1 MSDFLQNLLNKA
13 KKKADDLEK
22 GHRPDSKKKSIRPDT
37 PTVSDTSSGPDTV
50 SVSDIISVSDTLN
63 VPDAGLQQ
71 SSNSILSTYVTLLS
85 QINKRLPH
93 MTPSE
98 LRLYIYLVTNS
109 SDGIFPYNQRNVMKS
124 VGLGS
129 HTTVVKALSSLQKKN
144 LIKWISKSNK
154 KSEQSKLKVIL
165 PHNLSSIE

>member
-13 KKKADDLEK
+13 KQKADALEK
-22 GHRPDSKKKSIRPDT
+22 VHRPDSKKKIDVSDT

-50 SVSDIISVSDTLN
+50 GVSDIIGVSDTPS
-63 VPDAGLQQ
+63 VTDASLHQ
-71 SSNSILSTYVTLLS
+71 SSNTILTTYATLQS
-85 QINKRLPH
+85 QINERLPH

-98 LRLYIYLVTNS
+98 LRLYVYLVTNS
-109 SDGIFPYNQRNVMKS
+109 ADGIIPYNQRDVMKS

-165 PHNLSSIE
+165 PHNLLSIE

>member
-13 KKKADDLEK
+13 KQKADALEKTQRHVLKKKAN
-22 GHRPDSKKKSIRPDT
+22 RPGPPI
-37 PTVSDTSSGPDTV
+37 VSDTSSGPDT
-50 SVSDIISVSDTLN
+50 IGVSDTPTVSDTSLH
-63 VPDAGLQQ
+63 QT
-71 SSNSILSTYVTLLS
+71 SNSILTTYATLQS
-85 QINKRLPH
+85 QINERLPH

-98 LRLYIYLVTNS
+98 LRLYLYLVTNS
-109 SDGIFPYNQRNVMKS
+109 ADGIFPYNQRDVMKS

>member
-13 KKKADDLEK
+13 KQKADDLEK
-22 GHRPDSKKKSIRPDT
+22 GHRPDSKKKSHRPDT
-37 PTVSDTSSGPDTV
+37 PNVSDTSNGPDTLG
-50 SVSDIISVSDTLN
+50 VSDIDSVSDTPHVSDVNLH
-63 VPDAGLQQ
+63 QK
-71 SSNSILSTYVTLLS
+71 SNSILTTYATLQS
-85 QINKRLPH
+85 QINERLPH

-98 LRLYIYLVTNS
+98 LRLYVYLVNNS
-109 SDGIFPYNQRNVMKS
+109 DDGIIPYNQRDVMKS

-154 KSEQSKLKVIL
+154 KSEQSKLKVFL
-165 PHNLSSIE
+165 PHNLLSIE

>member
-1 MSDFLQNLLNKA
+1 
-13 KKKADDLEK
+13 
-22 GHRPDSKKKSIRPDT
+22 
-37 PTVSDTSSGPDTV
+37 
-50 SVSDIISVSDTLN
+50 
-63 VPDAGLQQ
+63 
-71 SSNSILSTYVTLLS
+71 
-85 QINKRLPH
+85 

-98 LRLYIYLVTNS
+98 LRLYVYLVTNS
-109 SDGIFPYNQRNVMKS
+109 ADGIIPYNQRDVMKS

-154 KSEQSKLKVIL
+154 KSEQSRLKVIL

>member
-13 KKKADDLEK
+13 KQKADALEK
-22 GHRPDSKKKSIRPDT
+22 GHRPVSKKKQNRTDT
-37 PTVSDTSSGPDTV
+37 PTVSDTSSEPDTV
-50 SVSDIISVSDTLN
+50 SVSDTPAVSDVSLHQT
-63 VPDAGLQQ
+63 
-71 SSNSILSTYVTLLS
+71 SNSILTTYATLQS
-85 QINKRLPH
+85 QINERLPH

-98 LRLYIYLVTNS
+98 LRLYVYLVTNS
-109 SDGIFPYNQRNVMKS
+109 ADGIIPYNQRDVMKS

-165 PHNLSSIE
+165 PNNLSSIE